1 MIDAKDILSM
11 NFYTYEQPFTG
22 SCDGMRY
29 RIVMIKE
36 EIGRDENDK
45 PIYGEK
51 FFEVLIWPEP
61 YNYENTDSDL
71 IVKKIFPFTE
81 EGYMAIVD
89 YLNSNLEKYAGS
101 TRIYNIRK
109 DEK

>member
-22 SCDGMRY
+22 SCDG
-29 RIVMIKE
+29 
-36 EIGRDENDK
+36 
-45 PIYGEK
+45 EK

-61 YNYENTDSDL
+61 YSYENTDSDL

-109 DEK
+109 DE